1 MARNTS
7 KGSRK
12 GAVSKRTQVFNPTT
26 GHYVKRDSKTGRFMD
41 VKSDGKPF
49 KGIVKEKSSVKSNPS
64 VKKSTAKKAEK
75 AVISVRN
82 KAKNSKKK

>member
-1 MARNTS
+1 MASNTG
-7 KGSRK
+7 KASRR
-12 GAVSKRTQVFNPTT
+12 GAVSKRTQVYNPST

-49 KGIVKEKSSVKSNPS
+49 KGVAKERSSVKSNPS
-64 VKKSTAKKAEK
+64 VKKSTANKAER

-82 KAKNSKKK
+82 RSKKH

>member
-12 GAVSKRTQVFNPTT
+12 GAISKRTQIYNPTT
-26 GHYVKRDSKTGRFMD
+26 GHYVKRDAETGRFMD

-49 KGIVKEKSSVKSNPS
+49 RGVVREKSSVKSNPS
-64 VKKSTAKKAEK
+64 IKKSTAKKAEK
-75 AVISVRN
+75 AVIFVRN
-82 KAKNSKKK
+82 KSKGINKK

>member
-1 MARNTS
+1 MAKNTN

-12 GAVSKRTQVFNPTT
+12 GAVSNRTQVLNPTT
-26 GHYVKRDSKTGRFMD
+26 GHYVKRDSKTGRFID

-49 KGIVKEKSSVKSNPS
+49 KGVIKEKSNAKSNPS

-75 AVISVRN
+75 AVIAVRN
-82 KAKNSKKK
+82 KSKKK